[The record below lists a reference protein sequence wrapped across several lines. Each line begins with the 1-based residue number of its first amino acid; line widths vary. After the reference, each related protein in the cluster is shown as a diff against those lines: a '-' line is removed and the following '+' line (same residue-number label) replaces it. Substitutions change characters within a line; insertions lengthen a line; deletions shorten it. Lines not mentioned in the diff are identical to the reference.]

1 MEAAE
6 VLENLPITVWH
17 GPYDAEMQR
26 RAMGALE
33 HGKVVVLPDLPFQVL
48 EEEADLLRS
57 DVSGEERKNVSLDP
71 GTGKLGNVALP
82 PREAARIAAMMQ
94 RFADGA
100 AQLLA
105 DLLPHYASA
114 LERARTSFRPTEIA
128 GRTYSA
134 RHDDRRLHVDAFPS
148 RPQRGRRILRLFS
161 NIAPDGAE
169 RAWRVGE
176 PFELYAKRF
185 FPVVGRPLPGSA
197 WLFQRLGIT
206 KEQRSEYDH
215 IMLGLHDKGKL
226 DVAYQVEAAHANVTF
241 RPSTTWM
248 CFTDQVLHAALSG
261 HCALE
266 QTFHLPV
273 SAMAEPECAPL
284 RVLERLAGRALV

>member
-6 VLENLPITVWH
+6 VLEHLPVTTWH
-17 GPYDAEMQR
+17 GPFDAEMQR
-26 RAMGALE
+26 RAMAALE
-33 HGKVVVLPDLPFQVL
+33 HGKVLVLPDLPFQVQT
-48 EEEADLLRS
+48 EEADLLRS

-71 GTGKLGNVALP
+71 ATRKLGNVALP

-105 DLLPHYASA
+105 DLLPHYAGA
-114 LERARTSFRPTEIA
+114 LERARTSFRPMEIA

-161 NIAPDGAE
+161 NVAPDGAA
-169 RAWRVGE
+169 RAWHVGE

-185 FPVVGRPLPGSA
+185 FPLAGRPLLGSA

-206 KEQRSEYDH
+206 KGRRSEYDH

-226 DVAYQVEAAHANVTF
+226 DAAYQVEAAQANVTF
-241 RPSTTWM
+241 LPGTTWM

-273 SAMAEPECAPL
+273 AAMSEPACAPL
-284 RVLERLAGRALV
+284 RVLEHLAGRALV